1 MVRGKV
7 YCLNSLPTDMGEA
20 TQLKA
25 VRDGTG
31 RWRWVPRRDTHRDR
45 LHNDGNV

>member
-7 YCLNSLPTDMGEA
+7 YCLKSLLAEPSESIR
-20 TQLKA
+20 LKA
-25 VRDGTG
+25 VRDGAG
-31 RWRWVPRRDTHRDR
+31 KWRWVPRRDTHRDR